1 MIFFES
7 SKKTQSMKCE
17 IFIYILSFKEIILS
31 MEKISLLLTCVYQLD
46 LKRGRI
52 KNIRYN
58 IILDDIIF

>member
-1 MIFFES
+1 MIYFES
-7 SKKTQSMKCE
+7 SKKSQSMKCE
-17 IFIYILSFKEIILS
+17 IFIYIFSFKGIILS
-31 MEKISLLLTCVYQLD
+31 MKKLSLLLTGVYQLD